1 MDIKNNQIKYIRGLT
16 KSEIMQ
22 YFFDDN
28 IQFGEEFITEC
39 QSKENEYLSKYG
51 SKIYENTGKIKNL
64 I

>member
-39 QSKENEYLSKYG
+39 QRKENEYLYKYG
-51 SKIYENTGKIKNL
+51 SNIYKNTGKIKNL

>member
-51 SKIYENTGKIKNL
+51 SNIYKNTGKIKNL